1 MALRFIEGE
10 AELGPHL
17 LLRWD
22 NGRRQKLGAAFLRS
36 ECPCE
41 NCKLAPIDLEPQM
54 FPGLVIEEAVPVGR
68 YALQLRFSD
77 GHAHGAFSFDLLQ
90 SWGDEA

>member
-10 AELGPHL
+10 ADLGSHL
-17 LLRWD
+17 TLRWD
-22 NGRRQKLGAAFLRS
+22 NGRRQRLSAAFLRS

-54 FPGLVIEEAVPVGR
+54 FPGLRIDEAVPVGR
-68 YALQLRFSD
+68 YALQLTFSD
-77 GHAHGAFSFDLLQ
+77 GHSHGAYSFDLLQ
-90 SWGDEA
+90 RWPDEA